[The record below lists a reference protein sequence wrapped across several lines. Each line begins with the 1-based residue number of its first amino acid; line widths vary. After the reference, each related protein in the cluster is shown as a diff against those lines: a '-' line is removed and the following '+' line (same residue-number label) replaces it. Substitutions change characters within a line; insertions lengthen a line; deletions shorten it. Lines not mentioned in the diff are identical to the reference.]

1 MSNESPVRDQHGH
14 ELPTDQSATLSVEQV
29 EQGLAA
35 LPGWAREGSDLV
47 RRVPVP
53 ADSRDGLREGV
64 RNVVTSQSRLGF
76 DDDAEALAIR
86 VGRDSRGLRPED
98 LETAARIDT
107 VLSGSGRDH
116 GDG

>member
-1 MSNESPVRDQHGH
+1 MSSQTPARDQHGN
-14 ELPTDQSATLSVEQV
+14 ELPNDGGSTLSVEQV
-29 EQGLAA
+29 EQALAA

-64 RNVVTSQSRLGF
+64 LNVVDAESRLGF
-76 DDDAEALAIR
+76 DDTADTLAIR
-86 VGRDSRGLRPED
+86 VGRDSRGLRPGD

-107 VLSGSGRDH
+107 VLSGSGQDSGH
-116 GDG
+116 V